1 MNEEMGMTEVKK
13 ISDWKSLVKYSPE
26 GPQHHVLADTGSY
39 RAVLVGIQ
47 AGGTIPQHPS
57 TDATYH
63 FLEGTGTMIVDD
75 ERFLVS
81 AGTTMVVPAKA
92 ARGIEAETQLAF
104 LGSHGGHGNH
114 ADHGKAAGQQ
124 HKDEAP
130 KSRRPMLMFGLMT
143 LSMLVVMLG
152 LWQIGAS
159 PMAMMLSGFEGMGLG
174 VWGTMLL
181 PMLGLLGMFV
191 MMFVMYRNMV
201 GMRGGMMGHDHAAMM
216 AQMERPQEEVT
227 ASQQITYTI
236 SAISCGGCKQ
246 TIETKVGAL
255 DGVASVQVDV
265 KSQQV
270 VIDYDTPATEAGLE
284 AFLGEIGYPVTVS

>member
-13 ISDWKSLVKYSPE
+13 IADWKSLVKYSPE

-114 ADHGKAAGQQ
+114 ADQPFWGA
-124 HKDEAP
+124 
-130 KSRRPMLMFGLMT
+130 M
-143 LSMLVVMLG
+143 VVMAIMLTTG
-152 LWQIGAS
+152 KQQAS
-159 PMAMMLSGFEGMGLG
+159 STRM
-174 VWGTMLL
+174 
-181 PMLGLLGMFV
+181 
-191 MMFVMYRNMV
+191 
-201 GMRGGMMGHDHAAMM
+201 
-216 AQMERPQEEVT
+216 RPQR
-227 ASQQITYTI
+227 
-236 SAISCGGCKQ
+236 
-246 TIETKVGAL
+246 
-255 DGVASVQVDV
+255 VADQC
-265 KSQQV
+265 
-270 VIDYDTPATEAGLE
+270 
-284 AFLGEIGYPVTVS
+284 